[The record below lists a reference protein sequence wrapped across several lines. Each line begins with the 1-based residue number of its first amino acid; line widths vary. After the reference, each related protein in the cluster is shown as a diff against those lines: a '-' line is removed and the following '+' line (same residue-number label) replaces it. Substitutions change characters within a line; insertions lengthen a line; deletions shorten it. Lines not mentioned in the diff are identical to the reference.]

1 MKEPPDPTRP
11 VSDTPD
17 ATDAPTPDAPS
28 ERRSA
33 RTLDGR
39 RHQWAGVRRWMAR
52 HDLDD
57 FHARIE
63 ALARMVFGAAATVVP
78 HLRRSGRTQYL
89 VFVVDAAHPEASTSY
104 ESFLPL
110 ERAFWTAYGTV
121 PKPNA
126 VFAVAVRPARGWCRS
141 EALAPLYSS
150 LPAPETL
157 A

>member
-11 VSDTPD
+11 VARTPN
-17 ATDAPTPDAPS
+17 AADAPIPDAPA
-28 ERRSA
+28 ERRA
-33 RTLDGR
+33 TRTLGGQ
-39 RHQWAGVRRWMAR
+39 RHQWASVRRWMAR

-57 FHARIE
+57 FHARLDS
-63 ALARMVFGAAATVVP
+63 LARMVFGADATVVP
-78 HLRRSGRTQYL
+78 HLRWSGRTQYL

-110 ERAFWTAYGTV
+110 ERAFWTAYATV

-126 VFAVAVRPARGWCRS
+126 VFVVAVRPARGWCRS
-141 EALAPLYSS
+141 EALAPLYSN
-150 LPAPETL
+150 LPVPEPL